1 MNTDFDTYNEAQAA
15 MKRLRDTYGAMAI
28 DLPEFQAAWRAAEA
42 VKNRNGGMPPAKPS
56 PRPLRSISRLPCVI
70 GVMFAALVA
79 TAGDMA
85 PAEINRTVD
94 AIWRI
99 EGGAATRYPY
109 GIRSIT
115 TTNAAHA
122 RKICYNTVRNT
133 WRRYE
138 AAGKPGAWSD
148 YLADRYCPPAADKP
162 GNANWKRN
170 FRTITNQQT
179 KGTK

>member
-1 MNTDFDTYNEAQAA
+1 MNTDFDTYTEAQAA
-15 MKRLRDTYGAMAI
+15 MKWLRDTYGAPAI
-28 DLPEFQAAWRAAEA
+28 DLPEFQAAWRAAETI
-42 VKNRNGGMPPAKPS
+42 KNRHGGMPPAKPQPKRTFS
-56 PRPLRSISRLPCVI
+56 KLPLLAVCLLAGFS
-70 GVMFAALVA
+70 ALGA
-79 TAGDMA
+79 DLT
-85 PAEINRTVD
+85 PAEINRAVD

-138 AAGKPGAWSD
+138 AAGKPGEWAD
-148 YLADRYCPPAADKP
+148 YLANRFCPPAADKV

-170 FRTITNQQT
+170 FKRIMG
-179 KGTK
+179 KAEK